1 MGFRNIQQITA
12 LAKCG
17 KLNNARGTITS
28 FSADEFSIL
37 SAMAIQSA
45 DYPLDA
51 DAKKKN
57 LLPRTYMYGWLEL
70 AKALGMALPDSVDNI
85 TIINGEPHDLR
96 KESSAISR
104 ISRIVTKLQA
114 KGLVK
119 CLKNSRYSKHASA
132 VWLLTIGDED
142 ENRECEKYVRFALN
156 LDGKPPDAQPQP
168 NNGMPKHTA
177 RTLTPA
183 PTAPTPP
190 TGNSTPNETLLAL
203 FKTQTKTMQEAI
215 EHDKIEET
223 TTLVQE
229 ETEEE
234 MYDKPISPEIEQFKR
249 EHEGLTPRQYF
260 VKYGHNAPDIHKEPQ
275 QQEHKTWY
283 NKN

>member
-70 AKALGMALPDSVDNI
+70 AKALGMVLPDSVDNI

-203 FKTQTKTMQEAI
+203 FKTPTKTMQEAI
-215 EHDKIEET
+215 KHDKIEET

>member
-132 VWLLTIGDED
+132 VWLLTIGDEG

-177 RTLTPA
+177 RTVT

>member
-1 MGFRNIQQITA
+1 MGFRNIQQIAA

-70 AKALGMALPDSVDNI
+70 AKALGMVLPDSVDNI

-119 CLKNSRYSKHASA
+119 CLKQNSYSKHLNS

-142 ENRECEKYVRFALN
+142 ENRECEKYVRRAIN
-156 LDGKPPDAQPQP
+156 LDNKPPDAQPQP
-168 NNGMPKHTA
+168 NNGMPKHTV
-177 RTLTPA
+177 RTVT
-183 PTAPTPP
+183 PTAPTAP
-190 TGNSTPNETLLAL
+190 TGNSTPNEALLAL
-203 FKTQTKTMQEAI
+203 FKTQTKTMQQAI
-215 EHDKIEET
+215 EHDKIEEET
-223 TTLVQE
+223 TPLQE
-229 ETEEE
+229 EIEDE
-234 MYDKPISPEIEQFKR
+234 MYGKPINSEIEQFKR

-260 VKYGHNAPDIHKEPQ
+260 VKYGHNAPDTRKETQ
-275 QQEHKTWY
+275 QQNHET
-283 NKN
+283 

>member
-70 AKALGMALPDSVDNI
+70 AKALGMVLPDSVDNI

-177 RTLTPA
+177 RTVT

>member
-1 MGFRNIQQITA
+1 MELA
-12 LAKCG
+12 L
-17 KLNNARGTITS
+17 S
-28 FSADEFSIL
+28 
-37 SAMAIQSA
+37 SA

-51 DAKKKN
+51 EAKKKK
-57 LLPRTYMYGWLEL
+57 LMPRTYMYGWREL
-70 AKALGMALPDSVDNI
+70 SKSLGMTISDSLENLSVISN
-85 TIINGEPHDLR
+85 EPRDLR
-96 KESSAISR
+96 KEETAR
-104 ISRIVTKLQA
+104 IRIGRVMKKLQD

-142 ENRECEKYVRFALN
+142 ENRECEKYVRFVLN

-177 RTLTPA
+177 RTVT

-190 TGNSTPNETLLAL
+190 TGNRTPNETLLAL

-223 TTLVQE
+223 TTLVPE

-234 MYDKPISPEIEQFKR
+234 MYNKQINPEIEQFKR

-260 VKYGHNAPDIHKEPQ
+260 VKYGHNAPDIRKEPQ